1 MAASARSTHVQELL
15 RALAKDWEGL
25 YRRYP
30 DQAIFALNDDRV
42 VEALE
47 KRFREHSTLQDIK
60 SLPYDFQTGLH
71 CIYFEFAH
79 ASRPMN
85 LPSSRNFLVVMD
97 GNCDVVGVIDPFDP
111 DKPNAFMPALPK
123 VGDQPFVLARPS
135 VTDTLSFSDQ
145 ELQPNRA
152 RTREY
157 FRQLAEGGA
166 GIGPGDL
173 EIYTTCNY
181 MTQTPRDYW
190 PDNNRP
196 DDCGGPIGPILA

>member
-1 MAASARSTHVQELL
+1 MAVSGRSTHIQELL

-30 DQAIFALNDDRV
+30 DQAIFALNDNRV
-42 VEALE
+42 IEALD
-47 KRFREHSTLQDIK
+47 KRFREASNLQDIK
-60 SLPYDFQTGLH
+60 SLPYDFQTGLN
-71 CIYFEFAH
+71 CVYFEFSH
-79 ASRPMN
+79 ASGRIE
-85 LPSSRNFLVVMD
+85 LPSSRSFLVVMG

-111 DKPNAFMPALPK
+111 DKPNPFMPTLPK

-135 VTDTLSFSDQ
+135 VTDSLSFSDQ
-145 ELQPNRA
+145 ELQSNRT

-157 FRQLAEGGA
+157 FRRLAEEGGA
-166 GIGPGDL
+166 GIGPGDV

-181 MTQTPRDYW
+181 TTQTPRDYW

-196 DDCGGPIGPILA
+196 DDCGGPILA

>member
-1 MAASARSTHVQELL
+1 
-15 RALAKDWEGL
+15 
-25 YRRYP
+25 
-30 DQAIFALNDDRV
+30 
-42 VEALE
+42 
-47 KRFREHSTLQDIK
+47 
-60 SLPYDFQTGLH
+60 
-71 CIYFEFAH
+71 
-79 ASRPMN
+79 
-85 LPSSRNFLVVMD
+85 MD

-123 VGDQPFVLARPS
+123 VGDQPFVLERPS
-135 VTDTLSFSDQ
+135 AQTLSFSDP

-157 FRQLAEGGA
+157 FRRLAEGGA
-166 GIGPGDL
+166 GICPGDL
-173 EIYTTCNY
+173 DIYTTCNY

>member
-97 GNCDVVGVIDPFDP
+97 GNCDVVGVIEHLIRINRTLSCRPFLKSATNLSSSRAPPSQTLSPSAIKNFSQTERAPVNTFAD
-111 DKPNAFMPALPK
+111 LPK
-123 VGDQPFVLARPS
+123 AVQASAQATSTYTRLA
-135 VTDTLSFSDQ
+135 T
-145 ELQPNRA
+145 
-152 RTREY
+152 
-157 FRQLAEGGA
+157 
-166 GIGPGDL
+166 I
-173 EIYTTCNY
+173 
-181 MTQTPRDYW
+181 
-190 PDNNRP
+190 
-196 DDCGGPIGPILA
+196 